1 MSPDMFPRDTAQHL
15 SALAPPLKKQKNF
28 SEPPKNGTT
37 QVPPSV
43 VGMKITQAPGLR
55 NIKTASGKISP
66 RCFRWLLHKRHANP
80 TRELVSGAEQA
91 EGLSKIA
98 IWNLLLAAR
107 AALGHIRPQRSCG
120 RVAEGGGLLK
130 R

>member
-1 MSPDMFPRDTAQHL
+1 
-15 SALAPPLKKQKNF
+15 
-28 SEPPKNGTT
+28 
-37 QVPPSV
+37 VPPSV
-43 VGMKITQAPGLR
+43 VGMQITQAPGLR

-91 EGLSKIA
+91 DRLSKIA

-107 AALGHIRPQRSCG
+107 AALGHIRPQWSCG
-120 RVAEGGGLLK
+120 RVAEGGGLLNRYRVVK
-130 R
+130 PYRGFESLRLRQNAPMKMMGMDRAEMR

>member
-1 MSPDMFPRDTAQHL
+1 M
-15 SALAPPLKKQKNF
+15 
-28 SEPPKNGTT
+28 
-37 QVPPSV
+37 PPSV

-120 RVAEGGGLLK
+120 RVAEGGGLLNLVEVYSPVP
-130 R
+130 RRTASPDLVGLFESPARLLILSCLH